1 MSVLADLSIFPIN
14 QGEHLSG
21 YVASVVQL
29 IADSGHPYQLTA
41 MGTLFETDRLG
52 DALSLIEQAHAILAA
67 AGCQR
72 IYATVKLDIREG
84 PQGRLTQKTASVEAR
99 LPRP

>member
-1 MSVLADLSIFPIN
+1 MSVLADLSIFPVG

-21 YVASVVQL
+21 YVASVVAL

-41 MGTLFETDRLG
+41 MGTLFETEHIG
-52 DALSLIEQAHAILAA
+52 AALSLIEQAHAVLAE

-72 IYATVKLDIREG
+72 VYATVKLDIREG
-84 PQGRLTQKTASVEAR
+84 TQGRLTQKTASVEAR